1 MRRGSLALR
10 WGSKR
15 IESDLP
21 RRSRAGARPLAGK
34 AACARRAGDKLGI
47 GAHSAP
53 SENGARG
60 SDLAHTGAPGLL
72 EADRDSNMK
81 RKQVTRA
88 KVILI
93 RARPPSP
100 RSRNGGA
107 RAGRSTRSPEPS
119 LGRARQ
125 VDLCGPPPP
134 GSWLVPGCARP
145 SGFGSQI
152 RSVIKLSFR
161 FALDHDGRPVPAKA
175 RSWSI
180 DRHRTPTYRQADAHP
195 GSNLC
200 VELPRV
206 CEHSPTRSMR
216 SA

>member
-1 MRRGSLALR
+1 MNLTYRGDLVPVRDR
-10 WGSKR
+10 WR
-15 IESDLP
+15 
-21 RRSRAGARPLAGK
+21 GK

-134 GSWLVPGCARP
+134 GSYLVPGCARP

-152 RSVIKLSFR
+152 RSGLKLSFR
-161 FALDHDGRPVPAKA
+161 FALDHDGRPA
-175 RSWSI
+175 RAHKVAI
-180 DRHRTPTYRQADAHP
+180 VGPQIGVDRLVHNVETTEKRFDEFARAAARQAR
-195 GSNLC
+195 N
-200 VELPRV
+200 PRATPRT
-206 CEHSPTRSMR
+206 S
-216 SA
+216 SAAWAFVSRVG